1 MKLRQRLTS
10 IWSLG
15 RRAEVTVR
23 VHYRVLR
30 VPARPARENAGKT
43 REIYQLKRMEE
54 MEP

>member
-1 MKLRQRLTS
+1 MKLRQHLTS

-23 VHYRVLR
+23 VHYCIRR
-30 VPARPARENAGKT
+30 VPARPARANSSKNCQ
-43 REIYQLKRMEE
+43 IYELKRVEE